1 MGTAAN
7 ASPDQTGAVA
17 SQSPQEHNKTMIRR
31 FVAEIINGG
40 DLGPVVDELFHE
52 EYLEGNYPLDNRT
65 GPEIVRIWVPY
76 LRWVYPDV
84 RHEILDLCAEGDIV
98 ICRSIQYG
106 TPRGFLEGK
115 SKGVAP
121 ADRLQRRMEMNLL
134 RVKDGKFCEHW
145 GPFSRRLDEKQHETD
160 PGAGVM
166 GLGKPMELAHRAYA
180 EAEAQL
186 ARAESE
192 AQATA
197 RAEGEARTAGH
208 GSAPAAAG
216 ESTHQDQAKGDRKM
230 ATVQA
235 AFDDIAKQLAGQ
247 PERAEDLTAVYQYH
261 IVGEGGGEWVLAFD
275 EGNATIT
282 PGTAD
287 KPNVTI
293 TIDEEDMLAM
303 ASGELSGVEAFM
315 TGKLRVEGDPVLGMR
330 LGSILGDA

>member
-1 MGTAAN
+1 MGTAGN
-7 ASPDQTGAVA
+7 APADLVGTPA
-17 SQSPQEHNKTMIRR
+17 SQSNEENNKAMIRR
-31 FVAEIINGG
+31 FVTEIINGG

-52 EYLEGNYPLDNRT
+52 QYVEGNYPLDNRT

-115 SKGVAP
+115 SQGVAP
-121 ADRLQRRMEMNLL
+121 EDRLQRRMEMNLL

-160 PGAGVM
+160 PGEGVM
-166 GLGKPMELAHRAYA
+166 GLGRPMELAHKAWA
-180 EAEAQL
+180 EAEAE
-186 ARAESE
+186 R
-192 AQATA
+192 
-197 RAEGEARTAGH
+197 
-208 GSAPAAAG
+208 
-216 ESTHQDQAKGDRKM
+216 STQQDQAEGDREM
-230 ATVQA
+230 PTVQA
-235 AFDDIAKQLAGQ
+235 AFDDMAKQLAQ
-247 PERAEDLTAVYQYH
+247 EQEQAADLTAIYQYQ
-261 IVGEGGGEWVLAFD
+261 IVGQGGGSWVLAFD
-275 EGNATIT
+275 EGKAVIT
-282 PGTAD
+282 QGTTD
-287 KPNVTI
+287 KPDVTI

>member
-1 MGTAAN
+1 MGTAGN

-17 SQSPQEHNKTMIRR
+17 SQSHEESNKAMIRR
-31 FVAEIINGG
+31 FVEEIINGG

-52 EYLEGNYPLDNRT
+52 EYLEGNYPLDNST

-84 RHEILDLCAEGDIV
+84 RHEILDLCAEGDTV

-121 ADRLQRRMEMNLL
+121 EDRLQRRMEMNLL

-160 PGAGVM
+160 PGASVM
-166 GLGKPMELAHRAYA
+166 GLGKPMELAHKAWA
-180 EAEAQL
+180 EAA
-186 ARAESE
+186 AESE
-192 AQATA
+192 AQAERAA
-197 RAEGEARTAGH
+197 RAESQARTAAH
-208 GSAPAAAG
+208 VSAPAGADA
-216 ESTHQDQAKGDRKM
+216 STQQNQAEGGREM
-230 ATVQA
+230 ATVQD
-235 AFDDIAKQLAGQ
+235 AFDDIAKQLAEEQ
-247 PERAEDLTAVYQYH
+247 DRAADLTAVYQYH
-261 IVGEGGGEWVLAFD
+261 IVGQGGGRWVLAFE
-275 EGNATIT
+275 EGNAAIT

-287 KPNVTI
+287 KPDVTI

>member
-1 MGTAAN
+1 MGATEFL
-7 ASPDQTGAVA
+7 
-17 SQSPQEHNKTMIRR
+17 QERNKEMVRR

-65 GPEIVRIWVPY
+65 GPEIVRTWIPY

-84 RHEILDLCAEGDIV
+84 RHEILDICADGDTV

-115 SKGVAP
+115 SKDVAEEN
-121 ADRLQRRMEMNLL
+121 RLQRRMEMNML

-145 GPFSRRLDEKQHETD
+145 GPFSRRLDEKHHETD
-160 PGAGVM
+160 PADGVK
-166 GLGKPMELAHRAYA
+166 GLGKPMELAHKAW
-180 EAEAQL
+180 AEAQAERDAQ
-186 ARAESE
+186 ARAQNEV
-192 AQATA
+192 AP
-197 RAEGEARTAGH
+197 AEGG
-208 GSAPAAAG
+208 
-216 ESTHQDQAKGDRKM
+216 KGM

-235 AFDDIAKQLAGQ
+235 AFDDMAKQLADA
-247 PERAEDLTAVYQYH
+247 RDKAADLTAVYQYH
-261 IVGEGGGEWVLAFD
+261 IVGDGGGEWVLTFD
-275 EGNATIT
+275 EGAATIT
-282 PGTAD
+282 PGTAEKSD
-287 KPNVTI
+287 VSI

-315 TGKLRVEGDPVLGMR
+315 IGKLRVEGDPVLGMR

>member
-1 MGTAAN
+1 MGKAGN

-17 SQSPQEHNKTMIRR
+17 SQSHEESNKAMIRR
-31 FVAEIINGG
+31 FVEEIINGG

-84 RHEILDLCAEGDIV
+84 RHEILDLCAEGDTV

-115 SKGVAP
+115 SQGVAP
-121 ADRLQRRMEMNLL
+121 EDRLQRRMEMNLL

-160 PGAGVM
+160 PGVGVM
-166 GLGKPMELAHRAYA
+166 GLGKPMELAHKAWA
-180 EAEAQL
+180 EAE
-186 ARAESE
+186 AESE
-192 AQATA
+192 AQEERAA
-197 RAEGEARTAGH
+197 RAENEARTAAH
-208 GSAPAAAG
+208 GSGPAGADG
-216 ESTHQDQAKGDRKM
+216 STQQDQAEGGREM

-235 AFDDIAKQLAGQ
+235 AFDDIAKQFAEE
-247 PERAEDLTAVYQYH
+247 PDRAADLTAVYQYH
-261 IVGEGGGEWVLAFD
+261 IVGEGGGRWVLAVD

-282 PGTAD
+282 SGTAD
-287 KPNVTI
+287 KPDVTI

-303 ASGELSGVEAFM
+303 ANGELSGVEAFM